1 MQAVLDAGLRLT
13 RLEEHRELE
22 FPFFAWME
30 RTARGGY
37 RLPDRPERLQLMY
50 TLEAVKEP

>member
-1 MQAVLDAGLRLT
+1 VQAVLDAGLRLT

>member
-22 FPFFAWME
+22 FPFFAWYPPTRRPLHPGFPTDM
-30 RTARGGY
+30 RGCS
-37 RLPDRPERLQLMY
+37 
-50 TLEAVKEP
+50 